1 MIIAANW
8 KMNLNLNDINLFSES
23 LKKNNFSNHVQACIF
38 PQSLHLN
45 YLIDL
50 LKTTPVYFGGQNCYL
65 KTNGPFTGEISPV
78 ALKEIGCDY
87 VILGHSERRQIFN
100 ETNDHIKKCSEAAI
114 NARLTPI
121 ICVGE
126 NLDDRNNKKAL
137 DFVKEQI
144 LNSTPVTKNEIIIA
158 YEPIWSIGT
167 GMIPSKDEIFEM
179 HDYIKKIAHSLLNVK
194 VKVLYGGSVNLNN
207 LEEVLSVNNVDGVLV
222 GGASLKV
229 KDFLAIYE
237 AVVKHVNIKNKLG

>member
-8 KMNLNLNDINLFSES
+8 KMNLNLNDINLFSET

-114 NARLTPI
+114 NAKLTPI

-167 GMIPSKDEIFEM
+167 GIIPSKDEIFEM
-179 HDYIKKIAHSLLNVK
+179 HDYIKKIAYSLLNVK